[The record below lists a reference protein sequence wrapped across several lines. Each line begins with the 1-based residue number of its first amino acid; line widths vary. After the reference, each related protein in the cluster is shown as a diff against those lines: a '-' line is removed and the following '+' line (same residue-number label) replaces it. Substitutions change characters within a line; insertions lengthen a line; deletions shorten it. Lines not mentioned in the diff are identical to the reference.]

1 MKTGMSSACFYPLET
16 EKSVKKCG
24 EMGFKNIEI
33 FVNSYCEL
41 NGTIRDEIKA
51 ICDYYGMKVC
61 SVHPFTSFAESFV
74 FFGSYSRRIDD
85 GIEFYKNYFEFAS
98 FLGAGLI
105 NLHGAKTLYTV
116 DNEEYFDRYARL
128 FEAGKQFG
136 VTVSQENV
144 VDYRSQ
150 SPVFIKRMSDYLG
163 DNFALTLDLK
173 QCRRAGEKAL
183 DFIDAVGEKIKAVH
197 ISDFANGKDCI
208 PPLEGNEDFKTIVNA
223 LKSKGYSGEFLIEL
237 YSNGFENE
245 AQIVTAAEK
254 FDKILLE

>member
-16 EKSVKKCG
+16 EKAVRKCG

-41 NGTIRDEIKA
+41 NGAIRSEIKE

-74 FFGSYSRRIDD
+74 FFGSYGRRVDD
-85 GIEFYKNYFEFAS
+85 GIEFYRNYFEFAS

-105 NLHGAKTLYTV
+105 NLHGAKTQYTV
-116 DNEEYFDRYARL
+116 DNEEYFDRYAKL
-128 FEAGKQFG
+128 FEAGKAFG
-136 VTVSQENV
+136 ITVSQENV

-163 DNFALTLDLK
+163 ENFALTLDLK

-183 DFIDAVGEKIKAVH
+183 DFIEAVGEKIKAVH
-197 ISDFANGKDCI
+197 ISDYTEGKDCI
-208 PPLEGNEDFKTIVNA
+208 PPFEGKEDFKTIFKA
-223 LKSKGYSGEFLIEL
+223 LKNKGYGGEFLIEL
-237 YSNGFENE
+237 YSNGFDNE
-245 AQIVTAAEK
+245 AQIVTSAEK
-254 FDKILLE
+254 FDKILL

>member
-16 EKSVKKCG
+16 EKAVKKCG
-24 EMGFKNIEI
+24 EMGFENIEI

-41 NGTIRDEIKA
+41 KGDIRNEIKS

-74 FFGSYSRRIDD
+74 FFGSYDRRIDD
-85 GIEFYKNYFEFAS
+85 GIEFYKNYFDFAS
-98 FLGAGLI
+98 FLGAELI
-105 NLHGAKTLYTV
+105 NLHGAKTQYTV

-128 FEAGKQFG
+128 FEAGKDFG
-136 VTVSQENV
+136 ITVSQENV

-150 SPVFIKRMSDYLG
+150 SPEFIKRMSDYLG

-173 QCRRAGEKAL
+173 QCRRAGEKAV

-197 ISDFANGKDCI
+197 ISDYNEEKDCI
-208 PPLEGNEDFKTIVNA
+208 APFEGIEDFNTIVKA
-223 LKSKGYSGEFLIEL
+223 LKNKKYAGSYLIEL
-237 YSNGFENE
+237 YSNGFKNAE
-245 AQIVTAAEK
+245 QIITAAEK
-254 FDKILLE
+254 FDKILL

>member
-16 EKSVKKCG
+16 EKAVRKCG

-41 NGTIRDEIKA
+41 NGDIKNEIKA
-51 ICDYYGMKVC
+51 ICDYYGMRVC

-74 FFGSYSRRIDD
+74 FFGSYGRRVDD

-105 NLHGAKTLYTV
+105 NLHGAKTQYTV

-128 FEAGKQFG
+128 FETGKEFG
-136 VTVSQENV
+136 ITVSQENV

-150 SPVFIKRMSDYLG
+150 SPLFIKRMSNYLG

-183 DFIDAVGEKIKAVH
+183 DFIEAVGEKIKAVH
-197 ISDFANGKDCI
+197 ISDYIDGSDCVPPFEGK
-208 PPLEGNEDFKTIVNA
+208 EDFDSIVGA
-223 LKSKGYSGEFLIEL
+223 LKAKGYKGNYFIEL
-237 YSNGFENE
+237 YSNGFESE
-245 AQIVTAAEK
+245 AQIITAAEK
-254 FDKILLE
+254 FDKILL

>member
-1 MKTGMSSACFYPLET
+1 G
-16 EKSVKKCG
+16 
-24 EMGFKNIEI
+24 
-33 FVNSYCEL
+33 
-41 NGTIRDEIKA
+41 
-51 ICDYYGMKVC
+51 
-61 SVHPFTSFAESFV
+61 
-74 FFGSYSRRIDD
+74 RRVDD

-116 DNEEYFDRYARL
+116 DNEEYFNRYARL
-128 FEAGKQFG
+128 FEAGKEFDI
-136 VTVSQENV
+136 TVSQENV

-150 SPVFIKRMSDYLG
+150 SPLFIKRMSDYLG

-183 DFIDAVGEKIKAVH
+183 DFICTVGEKIKAVH

-208 PPLEGNEDFKTIVNA
+208 PPFEGNEDFDCIVKA
-223 LKSKGYSGEFLIEL
+223 LQNKGYNGEFLIEL

-245 AQIVTAAEK
+245 AQIITAAEK
-254 FDKILLE
+254 FDKILL

>member
-16 EKSVKKCG
+16 EKAVEKCG
-24 EMGFKNIEI
+24 KMGFKNIEI

-41 NGTIRDEIKA
+41 SGAIKNEIKA
-51 ICDYYGMKVC
+51 ICDYYGMRAC

-74 FFGSYSRRIDD
+74 FFGSYGRRVDD

-116 DNEEYFDRYARL
+116 DNEEYFNRYARL
-128 FEAGKQFG
+128 FEAGKEFG
-136 VTVSQENV
+136 ITVSQENV
-144 VDYRSQ
+144 VNYRSQ
-150 SPVFIKRMSDYLG
+150 SPEFIKRMSDYLG
-163 DNFALTLDLK
+163 NGFALTLDLK
-173 QCRRAGEKAL
+173 QCRRAGEKAT

-197 ISDFANGKDCI
+197 ISDFTEGKDCI
-208 PPLEGNEDFKTIVNA
+208 APFEGEEDFNSIISA
-223 LKSKGYSGEFLIEL
+223 LNNKGYKGNYLIEL

-245 AQIVTAAEK
+245 AQIITAAEK
-254 FDKILLE
+254 FDKILL

>member
-16 EKSVKKCG
+16 EKAVRKCG

-41 NGTIRDEIKA
+41 NSAIRNEIKS
-51 ICDYYGMKVC
+51 ISDYYGMKVC

-74 FFGSYSRRIDD
+74 FFGSYARRIDD
-85 GIEFYKNYFEFAS
+85 GIEFYKNYFDFAS
-98 FLGAGLI
+98 FIGAGLI
-105 NLHGAKTLYTV
+105 NLHGAKTQYTV
-116 DNEEYFDRYARL
+116 NNEEYFNRYARL
-128 FEAGKQFG
+128 FEAGKEYG
-136 VTVSQENV
+136 ITVSQENV

-197 ISDFANGKDCI
+197 ISDYSYNKDCI
-208 PPLEGNEDFKTIVNA
+208 PPFEGNEDFISIVNA
-223 LKSKGYSGEFLIEL
+223 LKNKEYNGEYLIEL
-237 YSNGFENE
+237 YSNGFDSEE
-245 AQIVTAAEK
+245 QIITAAER
-254 FDKILLE
+254 FDKILL

>member
-41 NGTIRDEIKA
+41 NGAIRNEIKA
-51 ICDYYGMKVC
+51 ICNYYGMKVC

-74 FFGSYSRRIDD
+74 FFGSYGRRIDD
-85 GIEFYKNYFEFAS
+85 GIEFYKNYFDFAS
-98 FLGAGLI
+98 YLGAGLI
-105 NLHGAKTLYTV
+105 NLHGAKTQYTV

-128 FEAGKQFG
+128 FEAGKDFG
-136 VTVSQENV
+136 ITISQENV
-144 VDYRSQ
+144 VDHRSQ

-173 QCRRAGEKAL
+173 QCRRAGEKAT
-183 DFIDAVGEKIKAVH
+183 DFIDTVGEKIKAVH

-208 PPLEGNEDFKTIVNA
+208 PPFEGNEDFDSIVKA
-223 LKSKGYSGEFLIEL
+223 LQNKGYNGEFLIEL

-245 AQIVTAAEK
+245 AQIVTAADK
-254 FDKILLE
+254 FDKILL

>member
-41 NGTIRDEIKA
+41 NGDIKNEIKT
-51 ICDYYGMKVC
+51 ICDYYGMRVC

-74 FFGSYSRRIDD
+74 FFGSYGRRVDD

-116 DNEEYFDRYARL
+116 DNEEYFNRYARL
-128 FEAGKQFG
+128 FEAGKDFG
-136 VTVSQENV
+136 ITVSQENV

-183 DFIDAVGEKIKAVH
+183 DFIEAVGEKIKAVH
-197 ISDFANGKDCI
+197 ISDYIDGSDCVPPFEGK
-208 PPLEGNEDFKTIVNA
+208 EDFDSIVGA
-223 LKSKGYSGEFLIEL
+223 LKAKEYKGNYFIEL
-237 YSNGFENE
+237 YSNGFESE
-245 AQIVTAAEK
+245 AQIITEAEK
-254 FDKILLE
+254 FDKILL

>member
-16 EKSVKKCG
+16 EKAVRKCG

-41 NGTIRDEIKA
+41 NGNIRNEIKS

-74 FFGSYSRRIDD
+74 FFGSYDRRIDD
-85 GIEFYKNYFEFAS
+85 GIEFYKNYFDFAT
-98 FLGAGLI
+98 FIGAELI
-105 NLHGAKTLYTV
+105 NLHGAKTQYTV
-116 DNEEYFDRYARL
+116 DNEEYFERYARL
-128 FEAGKQFG
+128 FEAGKAFG
-136 VTVSQENV
+136 ITVSQENV

-163 DNFALTLDLK
+163 EDFALTLDLK

-183 DFIDAVGEKIKAVH
+183 DFIEAVGKKIKAVH
-197 ISDFANGKDCI
+197 ISDYTNNKDCI
-208 PPLEGNEDFKTIVNA
+208 APFEGKEDFKSIINA
-223 LKSKGYSGEFLIEL
+223 LYDNGYSGKYLIEL

-245 AQIVTAAEK
+245 TQIIRAAEK
-254 FDKILLE
+254 FDKILL

>member
-16 EKSVKKCG
+16 EKSVRKCG

-41 NGTIRDEIKA
+41 NGTIRNEIKA
-51 ICDYYGMKVC
+51 ICDYYGLKVC

-74 FFGSYSRRIDD
+74 FFGSYGRRVDD

-116 DNEEYFDRYARL
+116 DNEEYFNRYARL
-128 FEAGKQFG
+128 FEAGKEFG
-136 VTVSQENV
+136 ITVSQENV
-144 VDYRSQ
+144 VNYRSQ
-150 SPVFIKRMSDYLG
+150 SPEFIKRMSDYLG
-163 DNFALTLDLK
+163 NGFALTLDLK
-173 QCRRAGEKAL
+173 QCRRAGEKAT

-197 ISDFANGKDCI
+197 ISDFTEGKDCI
-208 PPLEGNEDFKTIVNA
+208 APFEGEEDFNSIISA
-223 LKSKGYSGEFLIEL
+223 LNNKGYKGNYLIEL

-245 AQIVTAAEK
+245 AQIITAAEK
-254 FDKILLE
+254 FDKILL